1 MIFIVGFYSFYLSIL
16 SEKLRD
22 NMGVWQWLY

>member
-16 SEKLRD
+16 SRKLRGD
-22 NMGVWQWLY
+22 MGVWQWLY